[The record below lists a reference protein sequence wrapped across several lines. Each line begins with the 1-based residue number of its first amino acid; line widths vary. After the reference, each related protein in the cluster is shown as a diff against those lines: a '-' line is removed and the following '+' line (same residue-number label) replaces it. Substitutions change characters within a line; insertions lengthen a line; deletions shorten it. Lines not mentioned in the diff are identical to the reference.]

1 MAIASFFNY
10 VNFREL
16 RIIHIYDNFEKKG
29 SNIIMTRI
37 EKLLFS
43 RRHAQET
50 SFCWSPFPEERL
62 NGNDDVIHEE
72 EVAFLHDETRRCRL
86 NQG

>member
-29 SNIIMTRI
+29 D
-37 EKLLFS
+37 L
-43 RRHAQET
+43 
-50 SFCWSPFPEERL
+50 
-62 NGNDDVIHEE
+62 
-72 EVAFLHDETRRCRL
+72 
-86 NQG
+86 

>member
-29 SNIIMTRI
+29 GPHIMDP
-37 EKLLFS
+37 ELDLVEQSKENELL
-43 RRHAQET
+43 
-50 SFCWSPFPEERL
+50 
-62 NGNDDVIHEE
+62 DDFGFFGAYGCTEE
-72 EVAFLHDETRRCRL
+72 EYDEEW
-86 NQG
+86 N

>member
-29 SNIIMTRI
+29 GSHYG
-37 EKLLFS
+37 S
-43 RRHAQET
+43 
-50 SFCWSPFPEERL
+50 
-62 NGNDDVIHEE
+62 
-72 EVAFLHDETRRCRL
+72 
-86 NQG
+86 